1 MRRSGAWK
9 KVALVVVGMFVLTG
23 CIVLSGCKSAKKDET
38 IKTPFDQTT
47 TRTTPR
53 TTPRGPTLREGELP
67 PEQEMRNKVFGPS
80 GLQTVHFD
88 FDSSTLGP
96 EARETLERNAEL
108 LKEASRLRAL
118 IEGHCCEIGTEE
130 YNLALGQ
137 RRANAVRKY
146 LIELGIDPN
155 RLNTISYGELRP
167 SDPRHFEDAYKKNR
181 RGEFKEAL

>member
-23 CIVLSGCKSAKKDET
+23 CIVLSGCKSAGKDET
-38 IKTPFDQTT
+38 IKPEFEARTPDQP
-47 TRTTPR
+47 RTPR
-53 TTPRGPTLREGELP
+53 APRIGEGELP

-96 EARETLERNAEL
+96 EARETLESNADL

-137 RRANAVRKY
+137 RRANVVRKY

>member
-23 CIVLSGCKSAKKDET
+23 CIVLSGCKSAKKEEA
-38 IKTPFDQTT
+38 IKPGFDQP
-47 TRTTPR
+47 TTPTRR
-53 TTPRGPTLREGELP
+53 TIPERPTLREGELP

-80 GLQTVHFD
+80 GLQTVFFD

-167 SDPRHFEDAYKKNR
+167 ADPRHFEDAYKKNR